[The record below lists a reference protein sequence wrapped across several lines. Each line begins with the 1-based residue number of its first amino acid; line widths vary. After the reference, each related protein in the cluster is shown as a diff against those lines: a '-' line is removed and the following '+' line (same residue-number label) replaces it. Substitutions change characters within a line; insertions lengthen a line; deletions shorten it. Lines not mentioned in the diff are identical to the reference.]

1 MIFTSIDFAIFFPI
15 IFLIYWGL
23 AVNSGVK
30 IRNLFVIIASY
41 VFYGWWNWKACLL
54 LFSISLVTWLCG
66 YGMDYYRNKTPEVE
80 NKSKYKNPVY
90 LLNLLSIIFCIGV
103 LSFFKYCDFFID
115 SFVDFFSLLGKRI
128 SINPINIIL
137 PIGIS
142 FYVFQSLTY
151 TIDIYRRKISHTDDV
166 IAYFAFMSF
175 FPQILAGPIGRAYK
189 LIPQFQ
195 NKLFFSYDF
204 IVSGVRQILWGIFM
218 KVCVADRLSIY
229 VDTIYNNLNMHNG
242 GSVALAAIIYSIQI
256 YCDFAGYS
264 YVAIGCARMLG
275 FSLDENFSRPYF
287 ANSIGDFWRRWH
299 ISLSTW
305 FRDYVYIPLGG
316 NRVSLLRNCFN
327 LFVTFLV
334 SGLWHGAAWS
344 FVFWGAIHGV
354 YQIIEKL
361 RKKFLHINLQVKN
374 GFNVLFTFILTTIAW
389 IFFRITDI
397 NTAFQALSKI
407 FYDFG
412 IPFVDSATF
421 IYGGLSFILLVS
433 IEVMFE
439 YKKLKFL
446 YSPKKK
452 YFIIRNIGAIGLI
465 LWIIATG
472 VFDGGQFIYFQF

>member
-1 MIFTSIDFAIFFPI
+1 MLFTSIDFAIFFSVV
-15 IFLIYWGL
+15 FFIYWL
-23 AVNSGVK
+23 IAINCGVK
-30 IRNLFVIIASY
+30 IRNLFLIVTSY
-41 VFYGWWNWKACLL
+41 IFYGCWNWKACFL
-54 LFSISLVTWLCG
+54 LFLISIATWLCG
-66 YGMDYYRNKTPEVE
+66 YGMDYYRNINYDIE
-80 NKSKYKNPVY
+80 NKSKYKNPVF
-90 LLNLLSIIFCIGV
+90 LLNILSIIFCIGI
-103 LSFFKYCDFFID
+103 LSFFKYCNFFID
-115 SFVDFFSLLGKRI
+115 SFVDLFSFLGKSI
-128 SINPINIIL
+128 SINPVNIIL
-137 PIGIS
+137 PVGIS

-151 TIDIYRRKISHTDDV
+151 TIDIYRRKISHTDDI

-175 FPQILAGPIGRAYK
+175 FPQILSGPIGRAYK

-195 NKLFFSYDF
+195 NKKKFSYDF
-204 IVSGVRQILWGIFM
+204 IVSGVRLILWGLFM

-242 GSVALAAIIYSIQI
+242 GSVALAAIVYSIQI

-264 YVAIGCARMLG
+264 YIAIGCARMLG
-275 FSLDENFSRPYF
+275 FSLDENFARPYF

-305 FRDYVYIPLGG
+305 FRDYVYIPMGG

-344 FVFWGAIHGV
+344 FVFWGSIHGI
-354 YQIIEKL
+354 YLILEKL
-361 RKKFLHINLQVKN
+361 RKKFLPINFRVKN
-374 GFNVLFTFILTTIAW
+374 SFKVFFTFILISLAW
-389 IFFRITDI
+389 VFFRITDI
-397 NTAFQALSKI
+397 NIAFQALSKI

-421 IYGGLSFILLVS
+421 IYGGLSFVLLVS
-433 IEVMFE
+433 TEIMIEC
-439 YKKLKFL
+439 KKASFL
-446 YSPKKK
+446 YSNKKRD
-452 YFIIRNIGAIGLI
+452 FIIRNIGAISLI